1 MQDAQLPQ
9 SAMRL
14 VTRRAF
20 EYWANPIPLSD
31 YFDRVTDFILAGLR
45 GQAASLCAPPARHE

>member
-20 EYWANPIPLSD
+20 EYWTNPIPLSD
-31 YFDRVTDFILAGLR
+31 YFDRVTDFILA
-45 GQAASLCAPPARHE
+45 SLCAPPARHE